1 MTLALAARFTIA
13 GVGGLVV
20 VGVGPGIGLAVARR
34 FVREGM
40 SAGLIAR
47 SGSTVKAAA
56 DALAGADVLP
66 VTADVTDENAL
77 RSALDRV
84 VEAYGVPEVVV
95 YNAALIRPDRIG
107 DLTAQQHLDAWAVNV
122 VGAITTAAHLAP
134 AMAERGS
141 GSFLIT
147 GGMPVPKPDYASLSI
162 GKAGVR
168 TLVTLLHQQYGA
180 AGVHAASVTVSGG
193 VAPGSSW
200 DPDDLADHYWRLH
213 IQTPAEWVHELVV

>member
-1 MTLALAARFTIA
+1 M
-13 GVGGLVV
+13 

-34 FVREGM
+34 FVQEGM
-40 SAGLIAR
+40 SAGLVAR
-47 SGSTVKAAA
+47 SEATVKAAA
-56 DALAGADVLP
+56 EQLGSGDVLP
-66 VTADVTDENAL
+66 VTADVTDEVGL
-77 RSALDRV
+77 RSALDRI

-95 YNAALIRPDRIG
+95 YNAARIQSDRVG
-107 DLTAQQHLDAWAVNV
+107 DLTAEQHRDAWAVNV

-147 GGMPVPKPDYASLSI
+147 GGMPLPKPDYASLSL

-193 VAPGSSW
+193 VGPGTGW
-200 DPDDLADHYWRLH
+200 EPDEIANHYWRLH
-213 IQTPAEWVHELVV
+213 QQAPADWIQEIVI

>member
-1 MTLALAARFTIA
+1 
-13 GVGGLVV
+13 VV

-47 SGSTVKAAA
+47 SEVTLKATAEALGS
-56 DALAGADVLP
+56 ADVLP
-66 VTADVTDENAL
+66 VTADVTDEGAL
-77 RSALDRV
+77 RTALDRV
-84 VEAYGVPEVVV
+84 VEVYGVPDVVV
-95 YNAALIRPDRIG
+95 YNAALIQPDRIG

-147 GGMPVPKPDYASLSI
+147 GGMPLPKPDYASLSL
-162 GKAGVR
+162 GKAGIR
-168 TLVTLLHQQYGA
+168 TLVTLLHQQYGD
-180 AGVHAASVTVSGG
+180 AGIHAASVTVSGG

-200 DPDDLADHYWRLH
+200 DPDDIANHYWRLH
-213 IQTPAEWVHELVV
+213 TQTPAEWIHELVI

>member
-1 MTLALAARFTIA
+1 MS
-13 GVGGLVV
+13 GVVV

-47 SGSTVKAAA
+47 SDATVKSAAEEF
-56 DALAGADVLP
+56 GSADVLP
-66 VTADVTDENAL
+66 VSADVTDERAL
-77 RSALDRV
+77 RAALDRIV
-84 VEAYGVPEVVV
+84 DAYGVPDAVV
-95 YNAALIRPDRIG
+95 YNAAMIRSDRIG
-107 DLTAQQHLDAWAVNV
+107 DLTAQQQLDAFAVNV

-147 GGMPVPKPDYASLSI
+147 GGMPVPKPDYASLSL

-168 TLVTLLHQQYGA
+168 AVVTLLHQQYGA
-180 AGVHAASVTVSGG
+180 AGVHAASVTISGG
-193 VAPGSSW
+193 VSPGSLW
-200 DPDDLADHYWRLH
+200 DPDDIANHYWRLH
-213 IQTPAEWVHELVV
+213 QQAPAEWIHELIV

>member
-1 MTLALAARFTIA
+1 M
-13 GVGGLVV
+13 
-20 VGVGPGIGLAVARR
+20 VGVGPGIGLAVAKR

-47 SGSTVKAAA
+47 SESTVKAAA
-56 DALAGADVLP
+56 EQLAGADVLP
-66 VTADVTDENAL
+66 LTADVTDEAGL
-77 RSALDRV
+77 RSALDRI

-95 YNAALIRPDRIG
+95 YNAALIQSDRIG
-107 DLTAQQHLDAWAVNV
+107 DLTAQQHRDAWAVNV

-147 GGMPVPKPDYASLSI
+147 GGMPLPKPDYASLSL

-168 TLVTLLHQQYGA
+168 ALVTLLHQQYGA

-193 VAPGSSW
+193 VGPGTGW
-200 DPDDLADHYWRLH
+200 EPDEIANHYWRLH
-213 IQTPAEWVHELVV
+213 QQSPADWIEEIVI

>member
-1 MTLALAARFTIA
+1 M
-13 GVGGLVV
+13 
-20 VGVGPGIGLAVARR
+20 VGVGPGIGLAVAKR

-47 SGSTVKAAA
+47 SESTVKAAA
-56 DALAGADVLP
+56 EQLAGADVLP
-66 VTADVTDENAL
+66 LTADVTDEAGL
-77 RSALDRV
+77 RSALDRI

-95 YNAALIRPDRIG
+95 YNAALIQSDRIG
-107 DLTAQQHLDAWAVNV
+107 DLTAQQHGDAWAVNV

-147 GGMPVPKPDYASLSI
+147 GGMPLPKPDYASLSL

-168 TLVTLLHQQYGA
+168 ALVTLLHQQYGA

-193 VAPGSSW
+193 VGPGTGW
-200 DPDDLADHYWRLH
+200 EPDEIANHYWRLH
-213 IQTPAEWVHELVV
+213 RQSPADWIEEIVI